1 MDESTQLYQARLERV
16 IQRMTAMGL
25 TQLLVTDPD
34 SVWYLTGYDND
45 PIERM
50 QVFCVRQDGRHC
62 FFLNRL
68 FPAPAAPW
76 EQVWFTDTDD
86 AVGLLAARLD
96 PAAPVGIDK
105 TWTVLASDC
114 VDHCRACK
122 DEAEQELMRA
132 ASRINDQ
139 VMEEVAGFFH
149 EGVTERE
156 AARFIESRY
165 TALGCSSPSFPTIV
179 SFEPVEPNPVTF
191 AIKGILNVFDN
202 MDPYKFGFIV

>member
-34 SVWYLTGYDND
+34 SVWYLTGYDHD

-50 QVFCVRQDGRHC
+50 QVFCVRQAGRHC
-62 FFLNRL
+62 FFLTRL

-105 TWTVLASDC
+105 TWTARFLLPLMERLPGARPVLA
-114 VDHCRACK
+114 
-122 DEAEQELMRA
+122 
-132 ASRINDQ
+132 
-139 VMEEVAGFFH
+139 
-149 EGVTERE
+149 
-156 AARFIESRY
+156 
-165 TALGCSSPSFPTIV
+165 
-179 SFEPVEPNPVTF
+179 
-191 AIKGILNVFDN
+191 
-202 MDPYKFGFIV
+202 